1 MHTPYLKLENI
12 SVRYPETPNVNSLEN
27 FSIDIFE
34 GEFIALIGA
43 VGSGKSTLLKT
54 LVGLLKPHDGSIFFR
69 KEPYPKKGLKL
80 RELRR
85 KIGLVFQFAEW
96 QVFEATVLD
105 EVLFGLKNYGFPK
118 EDIVRLANEGL
129 KKVGLDPVKFSDK
142 SPFELSG
149 GERKRLA
156 LASILALEP
165 ELLLLDEPAAG
176 LDSQGRNALLEILGN
191 RKKSGGGLILVTHNL
206 DLASEIC
213 DRVVILSNYRKV
225 YDGGR
230 DIFYD
235 FESLTKW
242 RLEPPELAKAWT
254 DLIKSGEAPDS
265 RVFSFSEAENVIIN
279 REKPM

>member
-105 EVLFGLKNYGFPK
+105 EVLFGLKNYGFPR

-206 DLASEIC
+206 DLAAEIC

>member
-1 MHTPYLKLENI
+1 MQTPYLKLEQI
-12 SVRYPETPNVNSLEN
+12 TVRYPETPNVNSLEN
-27 FSIDIFE
+27 FSIDIRE

-54 LVGLLKPHDGSIFFR
+54 LVGLLKPREGDIFFR
-69 KEPYPKKGLKL
+69 NEPYPKKGEKL

-85 KIGLVFQFAEW
+85 KIGIVFQLAEW

-105 EVLFGLKNYGFPK
+105 EVLFGLKNYRFPA
-118 EDIVRLANEGL
+118 EEIIGLAKEGL
-129 KKVGLDPVKFSDK
+129 KKVGLDPEKFSGK

-165 ELLLLDEPAAG
+165 EMLLLDEPAAG
-176 LDSQGRNALLEILGN
+176 LDSDGRKALMEILLN
-191 RKKSGGGLILVTHNL
+191 RKKSGKGLILVTHNL
-206 DLASEIC
+206 DFAAEIC
-213 DRVVILSNYRKV
+213 DRVVILSDRRKV

-235 FESLTKW
+235 FASLNKWKLEAPELTKVW
-242 RLEPPELAKAWT
+242 I
-254 DLIKSGEAPDS
+254 DLIKSGKAPET
-265 RVFSFSEAENVIIN
+265 RVYSLAEAESLI
-279 REKPM
+279 

>member
-1 MHTPYLKLENI
+1 M
-12 SVRYPETPNVNSLEN
+12 NSLEN

-206 DLASEIC
+206 DLAAEIC

>member
-1 MHTPYLKLENI
+1 MQTLYLKLEDI

-206 DLASEIC
+206 DLAAEIC